1 MAAIPYLQEVICAI
15 QYLEETWGDPISAGN
30 VDAGDPISAGNLVG
44 LVDPI
49 SAGNLDGLGSH
60 ICMNHRWGDPVPTG
74 SQMWDSI
81 SAGNLDEGGG
91 GSHICR

>member
-1 MAAIPYLQEVICAI
+1 MG
-15 QYLEETWGDPISAGN
+15 GDLIY
-30 VDAGDPISAGNLVG
+30 AGNLLG

-60 ICMNHRWGDPVPTG
+60 ICMNPRWGDPVPTG

-81 SAGNLDEGGG
+81 SAGNLDGGG
-91 GSHICR
+91 GGGRGIPYLQVTLMAGIPYLQET

>member
-1 MAAIPYLQEVICAI
+1 MGRWIPYLQ
-15 QYLEETWGDPISAGN
+15 ETWGDPISTVN
-30 VDAGDPISAGNLVG
+30 VDAADPISVGKLVG

-49 SAGNLDGLGSH
+49 SAGNLDGLGSY
-60 ICMNHRWGDPVPTG
+60 ICMNPRWGDPVPTG

-81 SAGNLDEGGG
+81 SAGNLDGGGGG